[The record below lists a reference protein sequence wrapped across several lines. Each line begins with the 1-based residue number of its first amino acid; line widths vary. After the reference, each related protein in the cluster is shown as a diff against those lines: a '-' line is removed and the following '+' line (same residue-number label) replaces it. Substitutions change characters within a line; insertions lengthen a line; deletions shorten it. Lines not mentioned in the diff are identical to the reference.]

1 MFTCTF
7 KLVSR
12 VPEAKRNL
20 QAGVDEAV
28 KGQVEVAADICKQ
41 LTPRSDNNA
50 PGHVHTQDT
59 ITVHRNA
66 RGNYSLRAGGA
77 MKFLEFGTM
86 YYAALAPMRT
96 SLNAVKPKLIEA
108 LKRMK
113 VLK

>member
-28 KGQVEVAADICKQ
+28 RTQAENAKSICVQ
-41 LTPRSDNNA
+41 LTPRSNNDA

-59 ITVHRNA
+59 VHVA
-66 RGNYSLRAGGA
+66 RLGPAHYALRAAGA
-77 MKFLEFGTM
+77 MRFLEFGTM

-96 SLNAVKPKLIEA
+96 SLNSVKPKLLEA